1 MDAAYIIQMAIS
13 MVISLI
19 MAIWFIRKQNKE
31 YKSNI
36 DAIGRLEKFFSK
48 KEDYSTY
55 KEVISEGEA
64 SQSVGGLVIKN
75 VANDDAELKSLI
87 KDINDYIRKS
97 KGTVAFSIIQN
108 KTERRIS
115 MLYEIATSK
124 LSFPTHIGL
133 MGTFAG
139 VFIGLLMF
147 LVGTWSSGEITDAN
161 IQSLIAGVLVSM
173 ITSWCGISK
182 LIDSHRAASKAT
194 NQIDID
200 KNEFYEWVQNELMP
214 SVDVSMVEA
223 IGKLHETIDQFEP
236 TFSRVIIE
244 FKNAFKNVTGAFGNE
259 FRESVQIVASAVD
272 TMGQNMNK
280 VNRNIELQESLL
292 STIRSN
298 QLIKGMDAFVEA
310 SKRFGEITGSLDQF
324 ERARRLMLVAVQK
337 TINLQKDFNDSLQVP
352 KQIAAEVNAI
362 LDRIRTF
369 EQNINGLGENIAH
382 TQMVG
387 SALVQQIKENI
398 TAIRSKQKVAE
409 SYSDTA
415 NKKLEAYFESQKKE
429 VGRIMQKYNEA
440 LDAYLNDYEAMLKER
455 KEELELRK
463 REFIEVI
470 DQKLSID
477 EVRDEFSN
485 LKRLNDISQKL
496 EQLMRNPVDGTRLMK
511 VLSGIHTELNA
522 ISAIQEDQKKG
533 GFRMGFGNSSNT
545 AVDRAQREKKDAI
558 RQAEEAER
566 EKNDAIRQAEEAKR
580 KAEEAEREKIRIA
593 EQAERD
599 RREKEILLAKIEEE
613 KKKDE
618 VAMEGIHYVQ
628 NASSISE
635 VANESLTSNS
645 HLETSDDFKKQVDV
659 QEVETERSSST
670 RVSENESQGE
680 TIKKP
685 WYKFW

>member
-1 MDAAYIIQMAIS
+1 MDITSTIFSTQFIVS
-13 MVISLI
+13 GIISLI
-19 MAIWFIRKQNKE
+19 MSICFVRWQWIVYLANIKAIDKMARFFAKTENYASVAEQT
-31 YKSNI
+31 I
-36 DAIGRLEKFFSK
+36 DDSQK
-48 KEDYSTY
+48 KLVNN
-55 KEVISEGEA
+55 VI
-64 SQSVGGLVIKN
+64 IKD
-75 VANDDAELKSLI
+75 VADEDAELKNLI
-87 KDINDYIRKS
+87 KDINDYVKKS

-115 MLYEIATSK
+115 MLYEIATSR

-139 VFIGLLMF
+139 VFVGLVMF
-147 LVGTWSSGEITDAN
+147 LVGTFCSGGITDST

-173 ITSWCGISK
+173 LTSCCGIAL
-182 LIDSHRAASKAT
+182 LIKSHGAASKAT
-194 NQIDID
+194 NQVDVD

-236 TFSRVIIE
+236 TFSRVITE

-259 FRESVQIVASAVD
+259 FRESVHIVASAVD

-292 STIRSN
+292 STIKSN

-324 ERARRLMLVAVQK
+324 ERARRLMLVAAQE

-409 SYSDTA
+409 TYSDTA

-455 KEELELRK
+455 KEELEQRK
-463 REFIEVI
+463 REFIEAI
-470 DQKLSID
+470 EKKISIE

-496 EQLMRNPVDGTRLMK
+496 EQLMRNPIDGARLMK

-533 GFRMGFGNSSNT
+533 GFRMGFSNSSNT
-545 AVDRAQREKKDAI
+545 AVDRAQREK
-558 RQAEEAER
+558 E
-566 EKNDAIRQAEEAKR
+566 DAIRQAEEAKR

-618 VAMEGIHYVQ
+618 VAMEVIHKVQ
-628 NASSISE
+628 NTSSTSE
-635 VANESLTSNS
+635 VTNGSLTSNS
-645 HLETSDDFKKQVDV
+645 HSDTSDDFKKQVDV
-659 QEVETERSSST
+659 LGFETDESSSAH
-670 RVSENESQGE
+670 VSEKENQED